1 MLLKLFTFAVL
12 MAIVPISTYFVTVQ
26 HLWNGESTWPTTLC
40 AAGTAIAA
48 PCSMGTLTRAGNTA
62 YAALSAVLAANIVLG
77 GYVYLAFVEDAATKT
92 EVQEK
97 KAQ

>member
-1 MLLKLFTFAVL
+1 
-12 MAIVPISTYFVTVQ
+12 MAIVPISTYFVTVR
-26 HLWNGESTWPTTLC
+26 HLWN
-40 AAGTAIAA
+40 
-48 PCSMGTLTRAGNTA
+48 GNTA

-77 GYVYLAFVEDAATKT
+77 GYVYLAFVEDAATKA

>member
-1 MLLKLFTFAVL
+1 MPASGKMAAPPAAQAHGIPQDVLLKLFTFAVL
-12 MAIVPISTYFVTVQ
+12 MAIVPISTYFLTVK
-26 HLWNGESTWPTTLC
+26 HLWN
-40 AAGTAIAA
+40 
-48 PCSMGTLTRAGNTA
+48 GNTA

-77 GYVYLAFVEDAATKT
+77 GYVYLAFVEDASNKA